1 MRIEQIDPVSDEA
14 ALRTCHELIVS
25 GQSEDDP
32 NVPALS
38 FGMFRG
44 HWAYGFAGDPRQVWL
59 ATSDAGVPVGCYLLE
74 LPEQENRA
82 NAFGYPVVGRA
93 ARRRGA
99 GTALLSHLAGQA
111 ERAGRSLLVSGC
123 RTGSP
128 GDAFARAVGARPD
141 LQDARRVLDLGPE
154 LAPRLRELRA
164 EAEPRAAAYTLRR
177 WTGPAPED
185 LVDGVAAVA
194 SAMEDAPH
202 ESGVEPLVWD
212 AERVRKADECAALQ
226 GVRWYSIAAIH
237 TATSEMAALTQA
249 GVDPDV
255 DEWGFQ
261 EITAVTRPHRGHRL
275 GLLVKIA
282 MLEWLAAAEPQ
293 LHRMVTYNAVQ
304 NDHMIGVNSQ
314 LGNRVSDY
322 FQNFEMD
329 VAAARKLMPGG

>member
-1 MRIEQIDPVSDEA
+1 MRIEQIDHARDEA
-14 ALRTCHELIVS
+14 ALRTCHELVVS

-32 NVPALS
+32 QVPALS

-44 HWAYGFAGDPRQVWL
+44 HWAHGFAFVPRQIWL

-74 LPEQENRA
+74 LPEQENKA
-82 NAFGYPVVGRA
+82 NAFGYPVVGLG

-99 GTALLSHLAGQA
+99 GTALLAHLAGQA
-111 ERAGRSLLVSGC
+111 ERAGRSLLISGC

-128 GDAFARAVGARPD
+128 GDAFARAVGAQPD

-154 LAPRLRELRA
+154 LAGRLRELRA
-164 EAEPRAAAYTLRR
+164 EAEPLAAGYTLHR
-177 WTGPAPED
+177 WTGRTPEEM
-185 LVDGVAAVA
+185 VDGVCAVS

-202 ESGVEPLVWD
+202 ESGVEPLRWD
-212 AERVRKADECAALQ
+212 AERVRKADESAELQ

-237 TATSEMAALTQA
+237 SATGEMAALTEA

-275 GLLVKIA
+275 GLLVKVA
-282 MLEWLAAAEPQ
+282 MLEWLATAEPQ
-293 LHRMVTYNAVQ
+293 LRQMVTYNAVQ
-304 NDHMIGVNSQ
+304 NDHMIGVNER
-314 LGNRVSDY
+314 LGNRVSDS
-322 FQNFEMD
+322 FQNLEMD
-329 VAAARKLMPGG
+329 VAAARKLSPGG